1 MSESSVYWGHSS
13 AGRAPALHAGGRRF
27 DPAWLHQSFLTSY
40 PRGIVTHLD
49 ATERQPLCTAG
60 CRNCDRPTFTPRIS
74 PCSLNHENAQPLPAV
89 SPKLSRAI
97 PRSFNDQAYSIT
109 DAPLKSA
116 ASYLFESDGTAQT
129 KHFFGLGQ
137 SRLRFAYAH

>member
-1 MSESSVYWGHSS
+1 MAQHDMNIANQSFPSFIPTRHRHKPRCYRTST
-13 AGRAPALHAGGRRF
+13 ALHRRTC
-27 DPAWLHQSFLTSY
+27 AS
-40 PRGIVTHLD
+40 
-49 ATERQPLCTAG
+49 
-60 CRNCDRPTFTPRIS
+60 PTLTPRIS
-74 PCSLNHENAQPLPAV
+74 PCSLYHENAQPLPPV

-97 PRSFNDQAYSIT
+97 SRSFNDQAYSIT

-137 SRLRFAYAH
+137 SRLRSAYAH